1 MQNFIAQHGYLALFL
16 LAIVESMCVP
26 IPSEVTFAFGGAMC
40 TTAIAGP
47 EPLNI
52 VAVIAIG
59 AVGSLV
65 GSVIAYEVG
74 RYAGRPFVDRFGKWV
89 LLTHKDLDAAE
100 RWFAKWGD
108 FSVFI
113 GRVIPVVRTVIS
125 VPAGLAKMRR
135 GHFAV
140 LTTLGAAIW
149 VGVLTGVGY
158 ALGTNWEHVAS
169 VFKAAQYP
177 VIGVIAV
184 LLVLGFTHRVRVV
197 RAENA
202 EKSA

>member
-1 MQNFIAQHGYLALFL
+1 MQTFIQQHGYLALFL

-40 TTAIAGP
+40 TTAIAGSD
-47 EPLNI
+47 PLN
-52 VAVIAIG
+52 VAIVIAIG

-89 LLTHKDLDAAE
+89 LLTHKDLDTAE
-100 RWFAKWGD
+100 RWFGRWGD
-108 FSVFI
+108 ISVFI

-125 VPAGLAKMRR
+125 VPAGLARMKR
-135 GHFAV
+135 GRFAV

-149 VGVLTGVGY
+149 VGVLTGIGY
-158 ALGTNWEHVAS
+158 ALGRNWEHVAG
-169 VFKAAQYP
+169 VFKVAQYP
-177 VIGVIAV
+177 VIAAILV
-184 LLVLGFTHRVRVV
+184 LLVVGLTHRIRVV
-197 RAENA
+197 RSESRGEN
-202 EKSA
+202 

>member
-1 MQNFIAQHGYLALFL
+1 MQNFIQQHGYLALFL

-40 TTAIAGP
+40 TTAIAGAD
-47 EPLNI
+47 PLNL
-52 VAVIAIG
+52 VVVIAIG

-74 RYAGRPFVDRFGKWV
+74 RYAGRPIVDRYGKWV
-89 LLTHKDLDAAE
+89 LLTHKDLDTAE

-108 FSVFI
+108 LSVFL

-140 LTTLGAAIW
+140 LTTLGATIW
-149 VGVLTGVGY
+149 VGVLTAIGY
-158 ALGTNWEHVAS
+158 ALGSNWEHVAGA
-169 VFKAAQYP
+169 FKVAQYP
-177 VIGVIAV
+177 IIALIV
-184 LLVLGFTHRVRVV
+184 VAVVLGFGHRIKVV
-197 RAENA
+197 RAENS
-202 EKSA
+202 KKN

>member
-1 MQNFIAQHGYLALFL
+1 MQDFIQQHGYLALFL

-40 TTAIAGP
+40 TTAIAGTD
-47 EPLNI
+47 PLNVVI
-52 VAVIAIG
+52 VIALG
-59 AVGSLV
+59 AIGSLV

-74 RYAGRPFVDRFGKWV
+74 RYAGRPIVDRYGKWV
-89 LLTHKDLDAAE
+89 LLTHKDLDTAE

-108 FSVFI
+108 LSVFV

-135 GHFAV
+135 GRFAV

-149 VGVLTGVGY
+149 VGVLTGIGY
-158 ALGTNWEHVAS
+158 ALGSNWEHVAS

-177 VIGVIAV
+177 IIAV
-184 LLVLGFTHRVRVV
+184 IVILVVLGFGHRIKVV
-197 RAENA
+197 RAEHAKKN
-202 EKSA
+202 

>member
-1 MQNFIAQHGYLALFL
+1 MQNFIQQHGYLALFL

-40 TTAIAGP
+40 TTAIAGSD
-47 EPLNI
+47 PLNI
-52 VAVIAIG
+52 VVVIAIG

-140 LTTLGAAIW
+140 LTTLGATVW

-158 ALGTNWEHVAS
+158 ALGKNWEHVAGA
-169 VFKAAQYP
+169 FKVAQYP
-177 VIGVIAV
+177 IIGII
-184 LLVLGFTHRVRVV
+184 LVLIVVGFTHRIRVV
-197 RAENA
+197 RAESHA
-202 EKSA
+202 QK